1 MYGSAAVKNPKRR
14 STSFTQ
20 DEVEIACDLF
30 MGLLAGRDV
39 SVLIHR
45 KEYRGLTSRF
55 LRMREALRNNKAV
68 RDVDSNSRGGAG
80 AAPST
85 KAAAL

>member
-1 MYGSAAVKNPKRR
+1 MKNPNRR

-20 DEVEIACDLF
+20 DEIEIACDLF

-55 LRMREALRNNKAV
+55 LRMREALRNEVAKGDLDAADGKN
-68 RDVDSNSRGGAG
+68 G
-80 AAPST
+80 AASSSSR
-85 KAAAL
+85 AAAL